1 VCLTVSPSL
10 ARSPTVSP
18 TVFLTALLSVVV
30 GARADEGCARQYK
43 PIAELGPLHLKET
56 RIEF

>member
-1 VCLTVSPSL
+1 
-10 ARSPTVSP
+10 
-18 TVFLTALLSVVV
+18 VFLTALLSVVV